1 MLGAQTQM
9 TLLQWLTVLLVVW
22 GWRWRGIAQ

>member
-9 TLLQWLTVLLVVW
+9 SLLQWLMVLLVVW
-22 GWRWRGIAQ
+22 GWRWLGIAQ